1 MLVCCFAV
9 ALIAAVPVCRSGSY
23 AANAIWVEPST
34 FVVDFSVGN
43 KFNVTV
49 WTNLSVSSFVWE
61 IGLRFNEAYLNAVRA
76 GYTADGKSGF
86 FSGHFTIPVTPIID
100 NTTGIVHY
108 CESLVGS
115 DSRAAG
121 SGSLCWIEFQ
131 VVAKTS
137 NTTLSLDAVDTYV
150 LDPDLND
157 IQLTRYDATVV
168 DVGAGPIWL
177 EPSIIPLM
185 GKTAGYKFN
194 VTAWINLN
202 TPSFTW
208 AVKCTFNGAVFRV
221 TRAGYTAGGTS
232 QFFSGHSTV
241 PVVPVIGVG
250 WVAHGETLVGGSR
263 SAGSGSLC
271 WFEFEVIVVSTVEQL
286 SIDNE
291 DTYVLDPY
299 LSTLAIAKYGAVA
312 SWNVIGN
319 LGNLRA
325 VSIEPVQVVWG
336 VDLVQDKAT
345 DFRIGYESTFDV
357 IVETD
362 IRLETPGFDPN
373 SYQFKYK
380 FAPGNYSF
388 VISSVQSSS
397 PFFLARTKPEATF
410 KFSIDPDNLIV
421 ETDETDNT
429 FPRADFANR
438 RLVDTRR
445 LNILFVAVRF
455 DGEDGYPGYFN
466 GFGRT
471 DFVEHAVESV
481 NYLKATYP
489 VAESELSYYVNCFN
503 APVNAGP
510 RPTTEAEA
518 ARTFL
523 DLIRRLA
530 LGAGSYCDRVVGV
543 VRAGWFDGI
552 PNDWDRTLGYS
563 GGSPAAVVV
572 SLGYWKTTPHEIGHT
587 YSLGHSN
594 YDGAGYYV
602 VGRSS
607 VNAQTFMSTGA
618 ITDPPVEPRYRM
630 PVPSFWIRSTEYQ
643 TLLST
648 LTDRADPEI
657 LLVSPTFWRNGTVE
671 LGDSYRFPTGMPNFE
686 EGDVGNYFIVQ
697 KDVGGNVLS
706 VVGFNVTFADEL
718 HGRSFERVPLAFTIL
733 FAEGT
738 KTVQI
743 LNITGHIVASKVISE
758 HDPAV
763 HLISPNG
770 GEILTSDHVQV
781 SWEASDLDGDPIVY
795 ALLVSSDEG
804 VTWNPVETGLK
815 QTTYDLP
822 LTGFSGGNNYIIKVI
837 ASDGANTA
845 EDTSDG
851 PFTIASFTLDVVTPS
866 QNVPVGS
873 RANYT
878 LNITSYGGFSS
889 PIILNATSSTTDEL
903 VFRWIN
909 GSVILPVPNGSI
921 EAILEVEVP
930 DVAEGGSH
938 TVILS
943 GTSGNNTEVAIAYL
957 FASSHDLAISRMT
970 PSKTVVGQGFS
981 MTVNVTVDNQ
991 GNFGEAFTVSLYG
1004 SQTLILQGS
1013 TYLSSR
1019 NSTTVTL
1026 TWNTSGFAKGNY
1038 TVWAYAEPV
1047 LGETNTADN
1056 TFTSGLVTVA
1066 MVGDI
1071 TGKTPNLLDFIPD
1084 GKVNMKDIGLVAK
1097 YFGQTVP
1104 PAPSN
1109 CDLTGP
1115 IMGVPDGIVNM
1126 RDIGLVARHFGETD
1140 P

>member
-1 MLVCCFAV
+1 M
-9 ALIAAVPVCRSGSY
+9 
-23 AANAIWVEPST
+23 
-34 FVVDFSVGN
+34 
-43 KFNVTV
+43 
-49 WTNLSVSSFVWE
+49 
-61 IGLRFNEAYLNAVRA
+61 
-76 GYTADGKSGF
+76 
-86 FSGHFTIPVTPIID
+86 
-100 NTTGIVHY
+100 
-108 CESLVGS
+108 
-115 DSRAAG
+115 
-121 SGSLCWIEFQ
+121 
-131 VVAKTS
+131 
-137 NTTLSLDAVDTYV
+137 
-150 LDPDLND
+150 
-157 IQLTRYDATVV
+157 
-168 DVGAGPIWL
+168 
-177 EPSIIPLM
+177 
-185 GKTAGYKFN
+185 
-194 VTAWINLN
+194 
-202 TPSFTW
+202 
-208 AVKCTFNGAVFRV
+208 
-221 TRAGYTAGGTS
+221 
-232 QFFSGHSTV
+232 
-241 PVVPVIGVG
+241 
-250 WVAHGETLVGGSR
+250 HGEVLLGMDSR

-271 WFEFEVIVVSTVEQL
+271 WFEFELKASSTEEQL
-286 SIDNE
+286 VINHPD
-291 DTYVLDPY
+291 DTFALD
-299 LSTLAIAKYGAVA
+299 LDLNTIVTTNYGALA
-312 SWNVIGN
+312 SWNVSPPTLGLPVLTVPLELSPETSCSVGDTLAAKFTIKNVGDVAITLDKLLLGGRFNGGTLPGGGFPDFSYSSVTLQVGQTYQYEGTLYLTENGYYEFFVAYYIANPTEAEKQLLDPNNWNTCIDLAPGLTDNDRTGSMFVIDNPGN
-319 LGNLRA
+319 FRA

-410 KFSIDPDNLIV
+410 KFSIDPDNHIV

-429 FPRADFANR
+429 FPTEDFANR
-438 RLVDTRR
+438 RVIDTRR

-455 DGEDGYPGYFN
+455 DGEDGDPGYLFN

-471 DFVEHAVESV
+471 DFVEHAAESV
-481 NYLKATYP
+481 SYLKASYP
-489 VAESELSYYVNCFN
+489 VAESELYYYVACFN
-503 APVNAGP
+503 APLNAGP

-518 ARTFL
+518 NRIFL
-523 DLIRRLA
+523 DLIQRLA
-530 LGAGSYCDRVVGV
+530 LRAGSYYDRVVGV
-543 VRAGWFDGI
+543 VRTNWFDGI
-552 PNDWDRTLGYS
+552 PGWDGTLGYS

-657 LLVSPTFWRNGTVE
+657 LLVSTTFWRNGTVE

-686 EGDVGNYFIVQ
+686 EDDVGNYFIVQ

-706 VVGFNVTFADEL
+706 IVGFNVTFADEL
-718 HGRSFERVPLAFTIL
+718 HGRSFERVPLAFTIP

-781 SWEASDLDGDPIVY
+781 SWEASDLDGDPIFY

-851 PFTIASFTLDVVTPS
+851 PFTIASFTMDVVTPS
-866 QNVPVGS
+866 QNVPIGS

-878 LNITSYGGFSS
+878 VNITSYGGFSN

-909 GSVILPVPNGSI
+909 GSVIFPVPNGST

-930 DVAEGGSH
+930 DVTEGGNH

-943 GTSGNNTEVAIAYL
+943 CTSGNNTEVAIAYL

-981 MTVNVTVDNQ
+981 MTVNVTVENQ
-991 GNFGEAFTVSLYG
+991 GNFGETFTVSLYG
-1004 SQTLILQGS
+1004 NQTLIVKGS
-1013 TYLSSR
+1013 TYLSPQ
-1019 NSTTVTL
+1019 NSTTVTV

-1038 TVWAYAEPV
+1038 TVWAYVEPV
-1047 LGETNTADN
+1047 LGETHTTDN
-1056 TFTSGLVTVA
+1056 NFTGGWVIVS
-1066 MVGDI
+1066 MVG
-1071 TGKTPNLLDFIPD
+1071 
-1084 GKVNMKDIGLVAK
+1084 
-1097 YFGQTVP
+1097 
-1104 PAPSN
+1104 
-1109 CDLTGP
+1109 DLTGP
-1115 IMGVPDGIVNM
+1115 DGWPDGKCDIRDVSAVARLFGVNSPSPEY
-1126 RDIGLVARHFGETD
+1126 RPNYDINNDGKIDIKDVSTVARHYGET
-1140 P
+1140 